1 MNSLAMHFE
10 QMAKVIKPFGKIC
23 SIVDPEHPI
32 NIALLKSKSAS
43 FVWELMFTRSLYQ
56 TDDMIQQHHL
66 LNEVATLIEN
76 QKIKTTVGL
85 DLGQMNENS
94 LQQAHD
100 ILISR
105 KAVGKLVLGC
115 EHK

>member
-1 MNSLAMHFE
+1 
-10 QMAKVIKPFGKIC
+10 
-23 SIVDPEHPI
+23 
-32 NIALLKSKSAS
+32 
-43 FVWELMFTRSLYQ
+43 MFTRSLYQ